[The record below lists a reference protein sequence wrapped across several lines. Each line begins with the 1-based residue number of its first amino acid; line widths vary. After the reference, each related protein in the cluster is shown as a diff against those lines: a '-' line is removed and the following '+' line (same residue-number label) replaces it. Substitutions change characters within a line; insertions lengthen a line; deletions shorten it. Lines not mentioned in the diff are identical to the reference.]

1 MALDEPELDHDGFA
15 LAEDLV
21 QSPTH
26 KAASTTTVD
35 FDGLLDPGL
44 LLHEDLAK
52 GNGGQA
58 WPAGVILT
66 KYLLR
71 RKREELR
78 TASILAVAKAC
89 SPASPVYITDQGSM
103 LALMQRNI
111 ALNDLAKNVKACV
124 YDWGQAQPDDI
135 PQTPPDVVLAADC
148 VYFEPAFPLLQQT
161 LQELLGPS
169 TVCYFCFKRRRRADM
184 HFMKAIKKKF
194 LVEDIIDDP
203 DQPSYSREN
212 IYLSEC
218 SSKLVYPAL
227 RPVKLPPIVSARV
240 TSSKRI
246 PTTSTYTS
254 TRLGERLNGDECA
267 PSSPKCNN
275 PASQV
280 LGKAVHFDAALGRGD
295 LEA

>member
-78 TASILAVAKAC
+78 TASIVELGAGGGLCGLAVAKAC

-212 IYLSEC
+212 IYLC
-218 SSKLVYPAL
+218 TIRKKVDP
-227 RPVKLPPIVSARV
+227 
-240 TSSKRI
+240 
-246 PTTSTYTS
+246 
-254 TRLGERLNGDECA
+254 
-267 PSSPKCNN
+267 
-275 PASQV
+275 
-280 LGKAVHFDAALGRGD
+280 
-295 LEA
+295 